1 MVATSSIGLQS
12 LALSEF
18 ALGGGGG
25 QSSVVKVLI
34 AIDFPHP
41 SLQGLFSAEDF
52 R

>member
-25 QSSVVKVLI
+25 GAIKVLI
-34 AIDFPHP
+34 AIDFPHH